1 MTYPYELPEIR
12 AYSALLVASFMK
24 RTGREL
30 IAPGDDVAQR
40 LFEAPFALVSHG
52 TQDDPI
58 FCYGNQKALELF
70 KMSWDEF
77 TSMPSRLSAES
88 EMREA
93 REKLLAEAR
102 EKGYVD
108 TYSGVR
114 IAKDG
119 QRFKISDTVLWD
131 VTDDAGARRGMA
143 CVICDW
149 EKLPSARP

>member
-1 MTYPYELPEIR
+1 LTEPYELSEIR
-12 AYSALLVASFMK
+12 ALSALLIASFMR

-30 IAPGDDVAQR
+30 IAPGEDAAAR
-40 LFEAPFALVSHG
+40 LFHAPFGLVAHG
-52 TQDDPI
+52 TQKDPI
-58 FCYGNQKALELF
+58 FCYGNQLALKLF

-77 TSMPSRLSAES
+77 TAMPSQLSAEPD
-88 EMREA
+88 A
-93 REKLLAEAR
+93 REERENLLREAR

-119 QRFKISDTVLWD
+119 TRFRISDTVLWD

-149 EKLPSARP
+149 GPLSPAPR